1 MERVFSLFKNREY
14 TDIFSN
20 VEILG
25 NRTSDIF
32 LRCKKIN
39 ITIPIYE
46 KNNETELNI
55 FEMSILRML
64 KHGKFSPEIISEKIC
79 LEKDLIENIIL
90 TLQEKEFL
98 NEDCT
103 LSNEGF
109 NLINRVK
116 ENSIKKEKKIIS
128 LFIENTSEKILPY
141 INIGRFETE
150 YLEIKKDIDKS
161 IMKIGTTGEERIIRG
176 SYVSMPNKP
185 FDIRS
190 IKEYNI
196 RSAINKYNRY
206 TNDHKIKIDRN
217 ESIEIQP
224 IYEDVII
231 HLKMLIQNGDAQ
243 RIIVSDGFQ
252 PSVKE
257 LEELFDLKDDP
268 YINEIKK
275 QLREKALEIKNN
287 TLSEDEKQENEEEK
301 LSKYSKIDLKIK
313 ELKKL
318 NDVEQEQTRDLYQ
331 EDLNK
336 NHKKIEI
343 YFDILEWALFYYLKE
358 NYPRHIDV
366 LVNDSS
372 ENKEILSTILS
383 KYKVNYDE
391 NKLKLISKYGN
402 INKIIERKDSSFKM
416 LLPLAIIDSKYNP
429 TSKFLNLIKNLNFI
443 VDLFDFLDHRNKIKH
458 GNKIKPEKIEEKLEK
473 FEKLTEKILDTLL
486 NIEIKNKEIILK
498 STKEIS
504 NEKNKAILEME
515 SIFGNFYY
523 NLNMQIRIKI
533 EEFIINKLRKSYSN
547 ILIND
552 LHDILENF
560 LGDYVKSI
568 DKNLE
573 NLEKLDDIVKEKI
586 KKDLP
591 ETIEKVKRSNIK
603 NTYNN
608 RNASL
613 GAYLKVLYSELDDL
627 IIEKLENECNL
638 INISGNLIGRRGH
651 GNDIYELSSEEI
663 DMYSDCI
670 FKTIKILGE

>member
-98 NEDCT
+98 NEDYT

-128 LFIENTSEKILPY
+128 LFIENTSGKILPY

-176 SYVSMPNKP
+176 SYVSMPNKQ

-196 RSAINKYNRY
+196 RSAINRYNRY

-217 ESIEIQP
+217 ESIETQP

-287 TLSEDEKQENEEEK
+287 TLSADEEQENEEEK

-318 NDVEQEQTRDLYQ
+318 SDVEQEQTRDLYQ

-391 NKLKLISKYGN
+391 NKLRLISKYGN
-402 INKIIERKDSSFKM
+402 INKIIERKDSSFKI

-429 TSKFLNLIKNLNFI
+429 TSNFLNLIKNLNFI

-486 NIEIKNKEIILK
+486 NIEIKNEEIILK

-533 EEFIINKLRKSYSN
+533 EEFIINKSRKSYSS

-560 LGDYVKSI
+560 LGNYVKSI

-663 DMYSDCI
+663 DMYSGCI